1 MKPHEDKAIEVNP
14 WEDFSKNINKYQS
27 PSLRKS
33 IWQITDTFIPYI
45 GLWIAIVFSLSVSL
59 WLTAFLIFLASGFL
73 VRLFI
78 IFHDCGHGSFFKS
91 KTANETVGKLF
102 GILAFTPYYKWH
114 NQHMR
119 HHANVGNL
127 DKRGEGDVWTL
138 TKREYQASSRW
149 GKLKYRVYRNPLV
162 MFGIGSVYIFL
173 IQNRLTSKTMTQKEK
188 INIYFTNAAL
198 LLLCIVM
205 STAIGFVN
213 FLVIQLLILYISAI
227 GGLYLFYMQH
237 QFEDVTWFR
246 TDNWNYRT
254 VALKGSSFVKFP
266 KLLQW
271 FSGNIGFHHIHHL
284 NSRIPNY
291 NLSRCYRENRVF
303 RDIKPVTFF
312 KSFRA
317 LRLRLWDEQ
326 LQRLV
331 SFRSRN
337 MINFS

>member
-1 MKPHEDKAIEVNP
+1 MNPLEEKTIEFNP
-14 WEDFSKNINKYQS
+14 WVDFSKNINKYQS

-33 IWQITDTFIPYI
+33 IWQISNTFIPYI
-45 GLWIAIVFSLSVSL
+45 GLWIAIIYSLSVSL
-59 WLTAFLIFLASGFL
+59 WLTAFLIVLAAGFL

-91 KTANETVGKLF
+91 GKANETIGKLF

-114 NQHMR
+114 NQHLR

-138 TKREYQASSRW
+138 TKAEYLASSKW
-149 GKLKYRVYRNPLV
+149 GKLKYRVYRNPLI
-162 MFGIGSVYIFL
+162 MFGIGSLWVFL
-173 IQNRLTSKTMTQKEK
+173 IQNRLTSKTMTRKEK
-188 INIYFTNAAL
+188 VNIYFTNAVL

-205 STAIGFVN
+205 SLAIGFMN
-213 FLVIQLLILYISAI
+213 FLIIQLLILYISAI

-246 TDNWNYRT
+246 TDKWNYRT
-254 VALKGSSFVKFP
+254 VALEGSSFVKFP
-266 KLLQW
+266 KLFQW

-291 NLSRCYRENRVF
+291 NLDKCYRENPVL
-303 RDIKPVTFF
+303 RDIKPVTFL
-312 KSFRA
+312 KSFRS
-317 LRLRLWDEQ
+317 LNLRLWDEQ
-326 LQRLV
+326 LHRLV

-337 MINFS
+337 LINYS